1 MHADPLSVARLGEI
15 ELVID
20 AWLREQLDENPVIEE
35 VVRDTE
41 TDGRRWFVR
50 VTGEQKAVFSVW
62 FHLRQRTLSVETYV
76 MPAPE
81 ENQAALYEQL
91 LRRNQKM
98 FGFAFSIGVED
109 AVFLVGQIPSD
120 TVTSSELDRLLG
132 SAYEYTEASF
142 RPAMRI
148 GFASKFTD

>member
-1 MHADPLSVARLGEI
+1 
-15 ELVID
+15 
-20 AWLREQLDENPVIEE
+20 
-35 VVRDTE
+35 
-41 TDGRRWFVR
+41 
-50 VTGEQKAVFSVW
+50 
-62 FHLRQRTLSVETYV
+62 

-81 ENQAALYEQL
+81 ENPAALYEQL

-109 AVFLVGQIPSD
+109 AIFLVGQIPSG
-120 TVTSSELDRLLG
+120 TVTTSELDRLLG

-148 GFASKFTD
+148 GFASKFVG